1 VPPAGTFGSATTQ
14 PIRRIVDRV
23 TLRNTGRSAAA
34 AELGQLDRG
43 ECLRLL
49 GKSTIGRVVF
59 TEGALPA
66 AHPAPLRVPE
76 TPHTAVEQPV
86 RRRRRT
92 GMIQRWR

>member
-1 VPPAGTFGSATTQ
+1 M
-14 PIRRIVDRV
+14 
-23 TLRNTGRSAAA
+23 TLRNTGRPAAA

-66 AHPAPLRVPE
+66 AHP
-76 TPHTAVEQPV
+76 
-86 RRRRRT
+86 
-92 GMIQRWR
+92 